1 MTSVHCYNRFILT
14 LVFFGLVACITG
26 LALLILNISIPGTI
40 CLIAGAVIG
49 LIAAMEWRCR
59 ERPVPV
65 IIVKPPEAISVVVL
79 GVGPSVPTQPL
90 SVK

>member
-1 MTSVHCYNRFILT
+1 MVISF
-14 LVFFGLVACITG
+14 
-26 LALLILNISIPGTI
+26 LAAVSGVVLLILGIVMPGTI
-40 CLIAGAVIG
+40 TLIGGSIFG

-79 GVGPSVPTQPL
+79 GVGPPAPTQPL